1 MITQGGTV
9 LNEISYDD
17 FEEDVLFE
25 IEENKRKKKIKD
37 DKELFKTS
45 INKKRISK
53 QEMDEL
59 FLY

>member
-25 IEENKRKKKIKD
+25 IEENKRKKKVKD